1 MSRLEKLKEMLE
13 QDPADT
19 FVRYGLAMEYRGEEQ
34 YEEATRLFDGLIADR
49 PPHVPSYFM
58 KAQMLADMEQVAEAR
73 STLELGIAQAKAQDN
88 LHAAGEMSELLA
100 SLE

>member
-19 FVRYGLAMEYRGEEQ
+19 FVRYGLAMEYRTNDQ
-34 YEEATRLFDGLIADR
+34 TNEASKLFKELMNDT

-58 KAQMLADMEQVAEAR
+58 MGQMLADNEQIDDAKTTLQSGITEAR
-73 STLELGIAQAKAQDN
+73 SQGN
-88 LHAAGEMSELLA
+88 SHAAGEMTELLE
-100 SLE
+100 SL

>member
-13 QDPADT
+13 QDPTDT

-34 YEEATRLFDGLIADR
+34 HEEATRLFDGLIADT
-49 PPHVPSYFM
+49 PSHVPSYFM

>member
-34 YEEATRLFDGLIADR
+34 HEDATRLFDGFIADT

-58 KAQMLADMEQVAEAR
+58 KAQMLADMEQVDEAK

>member
-13 QDPADT
+13 QDPTDT

-34 YEEATRLFDGLIADR
+34 HEEATRLFDGLIADR

-73 STLELGIAQAKAQDN
+73 SLELGIAQAKAQDN